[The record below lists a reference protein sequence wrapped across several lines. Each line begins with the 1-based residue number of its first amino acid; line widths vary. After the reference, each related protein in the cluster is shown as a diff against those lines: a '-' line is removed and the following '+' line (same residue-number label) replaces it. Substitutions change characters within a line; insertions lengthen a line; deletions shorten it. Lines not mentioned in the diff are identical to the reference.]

1 MPGGLHPPIAVILSW
16 SSKVNY
22 IDPPTRGW
30 SMVILCTVLLT
41 CTYIVV
47 GMRLWARL
55 VVAKSGGIDD
65 ALIIFNMVR
74 CPGFDMPTLT
84 SRSSR

>member
-1 MPGGLHPPIAVILSW
+1 
-16 SSKVNY
+16 
-22 IDPPTRGW
+22 
-30 SMVILCTVLLT
+30 MVILCTVLLT

-74 CPGFDMPTLT
+74 FPGFDMACADVPQLPLT
-84 SRSSR
+84 GLAVCLILGWSRLHTAKIN

>member
-16 SSKVNY
+16 ATKVNY

-30 SMVILCTVLLT
+30 SIVILVTVLLT

-74 CPGFDMPTLT
+74 CSAVGVCVLT
-84 SRSSR
+84 VRSSR

>member
-1 MPGGLHPPIAVILSW
+1 MPGGLHPPIEVILSW
-16 SSKVNY
+16 ATKIDY
-22 IDPPTRGW
+22 INPPSHGYTI
-30 SMVILCTVLLT
+30 VILTSVLLG

-74 CPGFDMPTLT
+74 LVFGPVRVLT
-84 SRSSR
+84 A